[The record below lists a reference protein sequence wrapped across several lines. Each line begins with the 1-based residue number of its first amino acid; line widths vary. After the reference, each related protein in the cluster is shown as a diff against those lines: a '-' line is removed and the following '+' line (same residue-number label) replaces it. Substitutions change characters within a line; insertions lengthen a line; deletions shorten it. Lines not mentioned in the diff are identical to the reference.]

1 MKPFFGL
8 FDFLLGGGGGGSGG
22 GRADA
27 ARPDPSIPML
37 AHWLPYRSF
46 DPKTNIFHNAG
57 AREIAIE
64 MAPMVGA
71 DERSADIIAQCL
83 SEGVPAGACV
93 QIINFASSRI
103 GTKLSDWFL
112 PRYSA
117 EGVYERMAKHRTD
130 YLSNGVW
137 QSLSADAPFH
147 LRHFR
152 LIVSIGVPDR
162 VNASDEELVAIGDSI
177 ISAFRSVDVPSRII
191 DPVNLLGLI
200 DDITSP
206 TTAAGDDPISYN
218 AFDPIADQCVRR
230 DMETRHYADRVELRT
245 ERLRA
250 TGVDKDGVP
259 EIGEMYPDTFEVR
272 SYAVRNL
279 PPRWAPWD
287 CARLIGDLFTDKL
300 RLPCPVATT
309 LCLIY
314 PDATAASNKAS
325 YKFMRTS
332 SLSDTRSAKFLPQL
346 KDQSREWELVQEEL
360 RQGNKLV
367 RAFYGVTAFSPKGRA
382 EANERVLKSMYKACG
397 WDLHSEKYMQM
408 VGFLACLPMT
418 VASGLGKDLERMKR
432 MRTMLTTTAANLA
445 PFQGEYKGG
454 HNPHLLLIGRR
465 GEPFFWSPFE
475 NTAGNHN
482 VAVFGKSGSGKSV
495 CLQELCAALCGAG
508 SNVIVIDDGRSFEHS
523 CKLQGGAFI
532 EFTLASGFCINPFS
546 MIDDEAAGS
555 DEDYKLDCLAMLK
568 AMVSQMARHIDR
580 LNDIER
586 GLIDGVVNAVWN
598 DKGRRGSVDDVIA
611 GLQANG
617 DGTSR
622 GLAVSML
629 PFGSSG
635 TYGKFFIGEATFKL
649 NADLTVFELSDLSSR
664 EELRSVV
671 LTAIMFMSSQSMRK
685 LDRSRRKALIM
696 DEAWQMLRGGAMAEF
711 VETYART
718 CRKYGASLITATQ
731 SLNDYYKSEGS
742 IAALENSDWF
752 LILQQ
757 KPESI
762 SDFMKNDR
770 FEMSA
775 STETLMRSL
784 KRNGVEYSDLMIK
797 GPETLAIGRLVLDP
811 YSATIYSSSPMVFAQ
826 IEALVA
832 QGLPMEAAIERVAYP
847 DDPSEWVT
855 VEEAPP
861 LAVAAE

>member
-1 MKPFFGL
+1 MSGIVGFMSDL
-8 FDFLLGGGGGGSGG
+8 IGGGP
-22 GRADA
+22 AKPEQ
-27 ARPDPSIPML
+27 ARPDAGVPML

-46 DPKTNIFHNAG
+46 DAKTRIFHNSA

-64 MAPMVGA
+64 FAPMVGA

-83 SEGVPAGACV
+83 AEGVPPGAMV
-93 QIINFASSRI
+93 QILNFASSRV
-103 GTKLSDWFL
+103 GTKLADWFV
-112 PRYSA
+112 PRYA
-117 EGVYERMAKHRTD
+117 AQGVYERMAKHRTD

-137 QSLSADAPFH
+137 ESLSKDAPFH

-152 LIVSIGVPDR
+152 LIISIGLPDR
-162 VNASDEELVAIGDSI
+162 VSASDDELCAVAESI
-177 ISAFRSVDVPSRII
+177 MSAFRSIDVPSRYI
-191 DPVNLLGLI
+191 DPVNLLSTI

-206 TTAAGDDPISYN
+206 TTAAGDDPVSYN
-218 AFDPIADQCVRR
+218 PFDPIADQAVRR
-230 DMETRHYADRVELRT
+230 DMEVRHFPDRLELRT

-259 EIGEMYPDTFEVR
+259 EIGEMYPDIFEVR

-287 CARLIGDLFTDKL
+287 CVRLIGDLFTDKL

-309 LCLIY
+309 LCLVY
-314 PDATAASNKAS
+314 PDATASANKAS

-332 SLSDTRSAKFLPQL
+332 SLADSKSGRFLPQL

-367 RAFYGVTAFSPKGRA
+367 RAFYGVTAFSPKGKGD
-382 EANERVLKSMYKACG
+382 ANERIMKSMYKACG

-418 VASGLGKDLERMKR
+418 LASGLGKDLERMKR

-445 PFQGEYKGG
+445 PLQGEYKGSDI
-454 HNPHLLLIGRR
+454 PHLLLVGRR

-475 NTAGNHN
+475 NAAGNHN

-495 CLQELCAALCGAG
+495 ALQELCAALCGAG

-532 EFTLASGFCINPFS
+532 EFTLSSGFCINPFS
-546 MIDDEAAGS
+546 MIDLDAAQS
-555 DEDYKLDCLAMLK
+555 DEDYKLDCLSMLK
-568 AMVSQMARHIDR
+568 AMISQMARHIDR
-580 LNDIER
+580 LNDTER

-598 DKGRRGSVDDVIA
+598 EKGRGGSVDDVIA
-611 GLQANG
+611 GLMNNDEG
-617 DGTSR
+617 LSR
-622 GLAVSML
+622 SLAVSMM

-635 TYGKFFIGEATFKL
+635 TYGKFFQGEATFKL
-649 NADLTVFELSDLSSR
+649 DADLTVFELSDLSSR

-742 IAALENSDWF
+742 VAALENSDWF

-762 SDFMKNDR
+762 SDFVKADR
-770 FEMSA
+770 FEMSPA
-775 STETLMRSL
+775 TETLMRSL
-784 KRNGVEYSDLMIK
+784 KRNGVEYSDIMIK
-797 GPETLAIGRLVLDP
+797 GPETLALGRLVLDP
-811 YSATIYSSSPMVFAQ
+811 YSATIYSSSPKVFAD

-847 DDPSEWVT
+847 DDPSQWSAFD
-855 VEEAPP
+855 EAPF
-861 LAVAAE
+861 AVAAE

>member
-1 MKPFFGL
+1 MSVVSYINEL
-8 FDFLLGGGGGGSGG
+8 IGGG
-22 GRADA
+22 AA
-27 ARPDPSIPML
+27 KAETARPDPSVPML

-46 DPKTNIFHNAG
+46 DAKTNIFHNAA
-57 AREIAIE
+57 AREICIE
-64 MAPMVGA
+64 IAPMVGA
-71 DERSADIIAQCL
+71 DERSADIIAQSL
-83 SEGVPAGACV
+83 SEGVPAGATV
-93 QIINFASSRI
+93 QFVNFASSRI
-103 GTKLSDWFL
+103 GSKLSDWFM

-117 EGVYERMAKHRTD
+117 AGVYERMAKHRTD
-130 YLSNGVW
+130 YLSGGVW
-137 QSLSADAPFH
+137 NSLSKDAPFH

-152 LIVSIGVPDR
+152 LIVSVGLPGRIQNGD
-162 VNASDEELVAIGDSI
+162 DELIAVVESMQ
-177 ISAFRSVDVPSRII
+177 SAFRSIDVHSRII
-191 DPVNLLGLI
+191 DPVNLLALI

-218 AFDPIADQCVRR
+218 SFDSIADQAVRR
-230 DMETRHYADRVELRT
+230 DMEVRHFPDRLELRT

-314 PDATAASNKAS
+314 PDATASSNKAS
-325 YKFMRTS
+325 YKYMRTS
-332 SLSDTRSAKFLPQL
+332 SLSDSKSARFLPQL
-346 KDQSREWELVQEEL
+346 KEQSREWQLVQEEL

-367 RAFYGVTAFSPKGRA
+367 RAFYGVTAFSPKGKG
-382 EANERVLKSMYKACG
+382 EANERTLKSMYKACG

-418 VASGLGKDLERMKR
+418 LGSGLAKDLERMKR
-432 MRTMLTTTAANLA
+432 MRTMLTTTAGNLA
-445 PFQGEYKGG
+445 PLQGEYKGG
-454 HNPHLLLIGRR
+454 DTPHLLLVGRR

-475 NTAGNHN
+475 NAAGNHN

-495 CLQELCAALCGAG
+495 ALQELCAALCGAG

-532 EFTLASGFCINPFS
+532 EFTLSSGFCINPFS
-546 MIDDEAAGS
+546 MIDADAAGS
-555 DEDYKLDCLAMLK
+555 DEDYKLDCLSMLK

-580 LNDIER
+580 LNDTER
-586 GLIDGVVNAVWN
+586 GLIDGVVNAVWTE
-598 DKGRRGSVDDVIA
+598 KGRGGCVDDVIA
-611 GLQANG
+611 GLMANDEG
-617 DGTSR
+617 LSR
-622 GLAVSML
+622 SLAVSMM

-635 TYGKFFIGEATFKL
+635 TYGKFFTGEATFKL
-649 NADLTVFELSDLSSR
+649 DADLTVFELSDLSSR

-685 LDRSRRKALIM
+685 QDRSRRKALIM
-696 DEAWQMLRGGAMAEF
+696 DEAWQMLKGGAMAEF

-718 CRKYGASLITATQ
+718 CRKYGASLVTATQ

-752 LILQQ
+752 VILQQ

-762 SDFMKNDR
+762 SDFVKADR
-770 FEMSA
+770 FEMSPA
-775 STETLMRSL
+775 TETLMRSL
-784 KRNGVEYSDLMIK
+784 KRNGVEYSDVMIK

-811 YSATIYSSSPMVFAQ
+811 YSATIYSSSPKVFGQ
-826 IEALVA
+826 IESLVA

-847 DDPSEWVT
+847 DDPSQWSAI
-855 VEEAPP
+855 EEAPF
-861 LAVAAE
+861 AVAAE

>member
-1 MKPFFGL
+1 MSGIVTSI
-8 FDFLLGGGGGGSGG
+8 FDAMLGDGA
-22 GRADA
+22 RAEKG
-27 ARPDPSIPML
+27 RPDAGVPML

-46 DPKTNIFHNAG
+46 DAKTNIFHNSG
-57 AREIAIE
+57 AREIAVE
-64 MAPMVGA
+64 LAPMVGA

-83 SEGVPAGACV
+83 SEGVPPGATV
-93 QIINFASSRI
+93 QIVNFTSSRV
-103 GTKLSDWFL
+103 GAKLSEWFV
-112 PRYSA
+112 PRYWA

-130 YLSNGVW
+130 YLSAGVW
-137 QSLSADAPFH
+137 QSLSKDAPFH

-152 LIVSIGVPDR
+152 LILSIGLPDR
-162 VNASDEELVAIGDSI
+162 VTVSDDELVAIADSI
-177 ISAFRSVDVPSRII
+177 MSAFRSIDVPARII
-191 DPVNLLGLI
+191 DPVNLLALI

-206 TTAAGDDPISYN
+206 TTAAGDDPVSYN
-218 AFDPIADQCVRR
+218 SFDPIADQAVRR
-230 DMETRHYADRVELRT
+230 DMEVRHFPDRLELRT

-259 EIGEMYPDTFEVR
+259 QIGEMYPDTFEVR

-314 PDATAASNKAS
+314 PDATAAQNKAA

-332 SLSDTRSAKFLPQL
+332 SLSDSKSARFLPQL
-346 KDQSREWELVQEEL
+346 KEQSREWELVQEEL

-367 RAFYGVTAFSPKGRA
+367 RAFYGVTAFSPKGRG
-382 EANERVLKSMYKACG
+382 EASERILKSMYKACG

-408 VGFLACLPMT
+408 IGFLACLPMT
-418 VASGLGKDLERMKR
+418 LASGLARDLERMKR
-432 MRTMLTTTAANLA
+432 MRTMLTTTATNLA
-445 PFQGEYKGG
+445 PFQGEYKGSE
-454 HNPHLLLIGRR
+454 NPHLLLIGRR

-475 NTAGNHN
+475 NAAGNHN

-495 CLQELCAALCGAG
+495 ALQELGAALCGAG
-508 SNVIVIDDGRSFEHS
+508 ANVLVIDDGRSFEHS

-532 EFTLASGFCINPFS
+532 EFTLSSGFCINPFS
-546 MIDDEAAGS
+546 MIDADAAQS
-555 DEDYKLDCLAMLK
+555 DEDYKLDCLSMLK

-580 LNDIER
+580 LNDTER
-586 GLIDGVVNAVWN
+586 GLIDGVVNAVWTE
-598 DKGRRGSVDDVIA
+598 KGRGGSVDDVIA
-611 GLQANG
+611 GLMANE
-617 DGTSR
+617 DGLSR
-622 GLAVSML
+622 SLAVSML
-629 PFGSSG
+629 PFGTSG
-635 TYGKFFIGEATFKL
+635 TYGKFFDGEATFKL
-649 NADLTVFELSDLSSR
+649 DADLTVFELSDLSSR
-664 EELRSVV
+664 EELRAVV

-742 IAALENSDWF
+742 VAALENSDWF

-762 SDFMKNDR
+762 SDFMKHDR

-811 YSATIYSSSPMVFAQ
+811 YSATIYSSSPKVFAD

-832 QGLPMEAAIERVAYP
+832 QGLPMGAAIERVAYP
-847 DDPSEWVT
+847 DDPSQWGAIPEV
-855 VEEAPP
+855 P

>member
-1 MKPFFGL
+1 MSGVVSYL
-8 FDFLLGGGGGGSGG
+8 TDLIGGG
-22 GRADA
+22 AA
-27 ARPDPSIPML
+27 KPEQARPDPSVPML

-46 DPKTNIFHNAG
+46 DAKTNIFHNAA

-64 MAPMVGA
+64 IAPMVGA
-71 DERSADIIAQCL
+71 DERSADIIAQAL
-83 SEGVPAGACV
+83 SEGVPAGATV
-93 QIINFASSRI
+93 QFVNFASSRI
-103 GTKLSDWFL
+103 GSKLSDWFM

-117 EGVYERMAKHRTD
+117 QGVYERMAKHRTD

-137 QSLSADAPFH
+137 NSLSKDAPFH

-152 LIVSIGVPDR
+152 LIVSIGLPDR
-162 VNASDEELVAIGDSI
+162 LQNGDDELVAVADSI
-177 ISAFRSVDVPSRII
+177 MSAFRSIDVHSRII
-191 DPVNLLGLI
+191 DPVNLLALI

-206 TTAAGDDPISYN
+206 TTAAGDDPVSYN
-218 AFDPIADQCVRR
+218 SFDSIADQAVRR
-230 DMETRHYADRVELRT
+230 DMEVRHFPDRLEMRT

-259 EIGEMYPDTFEVR
+259 EIGDMYPDTFEVR

-314 PDATAASNKAS
+314 PEATASANKAS
-325 YKFMRTS
+325 YKYMRTS
-332 SLSDTRSAKFLPQL
+332 SLADSKSARFLPQL
-346 KDQSREWELVQEEL
+346 KDQSREWQLVQEEL

-367 RAFYGVTAFSPKGRA
+367 RAFYGVTAFSPKGKG
-382 EANERVLKSMYKACG
+382 EANERTLKSMYKACG

-418 VASGLGKDLERMKR
+418 LGSGLANDLERMKR
-432 MRTMLTTTAANLA
+432 MRTMLTTTAGNLA
-445 PFQGEYKGG
+445 PLQGEYKGG
-454 HNPHLLLIGRR
+454 DTPHLLLVGRR

-475 NTAGNHN
+475 NAAGNHN

-495 CLQELCAALCGAG
+495 LLQELNAALCGAG
-508 SNVIVIDDGRSFEHS
+508 ANVIVIDDGRSFEHS
-523 CKLQGGAFI
+523 CKLQGGSFI
-532 EFTLASGFCINPFS
+532 EFTLSSGFCINPFS
-546 MIDDEAAGS
+546 MIDAAATES
-555 DEDYKLDCLAMLK
+555 DEDYKLDCLSMLK
-568 AMVSQMARHIDR
+568 AMISQMARHIDR
-580 LNDIER
+580 LNDTER
-586 GLIDGVVNAVWN
+586 GLIDGVVNMVWN
-598 DKGRRGSVDDVIA
+598 EKGRGGCVDDVIA
-611 GLQANG
+611 GLMDNDEG
-617 DGTSR
+617 LSR
-622 GLAVSML
+622 SLAVSMM

-649 NADLTVFELSDLSSR
+649 DPSLTVFELSDLSSR

-752 LILQQ
+752 VILQQ

-762 SDFMKNDR
+762 SDFMKADR
-770 FEMSA
+770 FEMSPA
-775 STETLMRSL
+775 TETLMRSL
-784 KRNGVEYSDLMIK
+784 KRNGVEYSDVMIK

-811 YSATIYSSSPMVFAQ
+811 YSATIYSSSPKTFAQ
-826 IEALVA
+826 IEGLVD

-847 DDPSEWVT
+847 DDPSQWGAI
-855 VEEAPP
+855 EEAP

>member
-1 MKPFFGL
+1 MSGIIASL
-8 FDFLLGGGGGGSGG
+8 FDVVLGD
-22 GRADA
+22 RARA
-27 ARPDPSIPML
+27 EKGRPDAGVPML

-46 DPKTNIFHNAG
+46 DAKTNIFHNSG
-57 AREIAIE
+57 SREIAIE
-64 MAPMVGA
+64 LAPMVGA
-71 DERSADIIAQCL
+71 DERTADIIAQCL
-83 SEGVPAGACV
+83 SEGVPAGATV
-93 QIINFASSRI
+93 QIVNFASSRV
-103 GTKLSDWFL
+103 GTKLSTWFL
-112 PRYSA
+112 PRYWA
-117 EGVYERMAKHRTD
+117 QGVYERMAKHRTD
-130 YLSNGVW
+130 FLSAGVW
-137 QSLSADAPFH
+137 QSMSKDAPFH

-152 LIVSIGVPDR
+152 VIVSIGLPDK
-162 VNASDEELVAIGDSI
+162 VSATEEELVAIADSI
-177 ISAFRSVDVPSRII
+177 MSTFRSIDVPARLI
-191 DPVNLLGLI
+191 DPVNLLALI

-206 TTAAGDDPISYN
+206 TTASGDDPVAYN
-218 AFDPIADQCVRR
+218 SFDPIADQAVRR
-230 DMETRHYADRVELRT
+230 DMEIRHFPDRLELRT

-250 TGVDKDGVP
+250 TGVDKDGMP

-287 CARLIGDLFTDKL
+287 CAKLIGDLFTDKL

-309 LCLIY
+309 LCLTY
-314 PDATAASNKAS
+314 PDATSSANKAS
-325 YKFMRTS
+325 YKYMRTS
-332 SLSDTRSAKFLPQL
+332 SLSDSKSARYLPQL
-346 KDQSREWELVQEEL
+346 KDQSREWQLVQEEL

-367 RAFYGVTAFSPKGRA
+367 RAFYGVTAFSPKGKG
-382 EANERVLKSMYKACG
+382 EVNERIMKSMYKACG

-418 VASGLGKDLERMKR
+418 LGSGLARDLERMKR

-445 PFQGEYKGG
+445 PLQGEYKGG
-454 HNPHLLLIGRR
+454 ETPHLLLVGRR

-475 NTAGNHN
+475 NAAGNHN

-495 CLQELCAALCGAG
+495 CLQELCAAFCGAG
-508 SNVIVIDDGRSFEHS
+508 ANVIVIDDGRSFEHS

-532 EFTLASGFCINPFS
+532 EFTLSSGFCINPFS
-546 MIDDEAAGS
+546 MIDADAAAN
-555 DEDYKLDCLAMLK
+555 DDDYRLDCLSMLK
-568 AMVSQMARHIDR
+568 AMVSQMARHTDR
-580 LNDIER
+580 LNDTER

-598 DKGRRGSVDDVIA
+598 AQGRSGSVDDVIA
-611 GLQANG
+611 GLREN
-617 DGTSR
+617 DDPLSSS
-622 GLAVSML
+622 LAVSMM
-629 PFGSSG
+629 PFGTSG
-635 TYGKFFIGEATFKL
+635 TYGKFFEGEATFKL
-649 NADLTVFELSDLSSR
+649 DADLTVFELSDLSSR
-664 EELRSVV
+664 EELRAVV

-718 CRKYGASLITATQ
+718 CRKYGASLVTATQ
-731 SLNDYYKSEGS
+731 SLNDYYKSDGS

-762 SDFMKNDR
+762 SDFIKADR
-770 FEMSA
+770 FEMSTG
-775 STETLMRSL
+775 TETMMRSL
-784 KRNGVEYSDLMIK
+784 KRNGTEYSDVMIK
-797 GPETLAIGRLVLDP
+797 GPETLALGRLVLDP
-811 YSATIYSSSPMVFAQ
+811 YSATIYSSSPKVFAD

-847 DDPSEWVT
+847 DDPSQWSEIA
-855 VEEAPP
+855 EAP

>member
-1 MKPFFGL
+1 MSGIL
-8 FDFLLGGGGGGSGG
+8 SSIFDAVLGDGAKAEKG
-22 GRADA
+22 
-27 ARPDPSIPML
+27 RPDAGVPML
-37 AHWLPYRSF
+37 AHWLPYRSY
-46 DPKTNIFHNAG
+46 DAKTSIFHNAS
-57 AREIAIE
+57 AREIAVEIS
-64 MAPMVGA
+64 PMVGA

-83 SEGVPAGACV
+83 SEGVPPGATV
-93 QIINFASSRI
+93 QIVNFASSRI
-103 GTKLSDWFL
+103 GTKLSDWFV

-117 EGVYERMAKHRTD
+117 QGVYERMAKHRTD
-130 YLSNGVW
+130 YLSAGVW
-137 QSLSADAPFH
+137 HSLSKDAPFH

-152 LIVSIGVPDR
+152 VIISIGIPDK
-162 VNASDEELVAIGDSI
+162 VSASDEDLVAVAESI
-177 ISAFRSVDVPSRII
+177 MSALRSTEVESRLI
-191 DPVNLLGLI
+191 DPVNLLALI

-206 TTAAGDDPISYN
+206 TTAAGDDPLAYN
-218 AFDPIADQCVRR
+218 SFDSIADQAVRR
-230 DMETRHYADRVELRT
+230 DMEVRHFPDRLELRT

-250 TGVDKDGVP
+250 TGVDKDGIP

-309 LCLIY
+309 LCLTY
-314 PDATAASNKAS
+314 PDITASANKAA
-325 YKFMRTS
+325 YKYMRTS
-332 SLSDTRSAKFLPQL
+332 SLSDSKSARFLPQL
-346 KDQSREWELVQEEL
+346 KEQSHEWEGVQEQL

-367 RAFYGVTAFSPKGRA
+367 RAFYGVTSFSPKGKGDGH
-382 EANERVLKSMYKACG
+382 ERTLKSMYKACG
-397 WDLHSEKYMQM
+397 WDLHSERYMQM

-418 VASGLGKDLERMKR
+418 LGSGLARDLERMKR

-454 HNPHLLLIGRR
+454 TIPHLLLVGRR

-475 NTAGNHN
+475 NAAGNHN

-495 CLQELCAALCGAG
+495 ALQELCAALCGAG

-523 CKLQGGAFI
+523 CKLQGGAFV
-532 EFTLASGFCINPFS
+532 EFTLSSGFCINPFS
-546 MIDDEAAGS
+546 MIDADAAEN

-580 LNDIER
+580 LNDTER
-586 GLIDGVVNAVWN
+586 GLIDGIVNAVWTQ
-598 DKGRRGSVDDVIA
+598 KGRGGSVDDVIA
-611 GLQANG
+611 GLQVNG
-617 DGTSR
+617 DGLSR
-622 GLAVSML
+622 SLAVSML
-629 PFGSSG
+629 PFGTSG
-635 TYGKFFIGEATFKL
+635 TYGKFFAGEATFKL

-696 DEAWQMLRGGAMAEF
+696 DEAWQMLKGGAMAEF

-742 IAALENSDWF
+742 VAALENSDWF

-762 SDFMKNDR
+762 SDFMKLDR
-770 FEMSA
+770 FEMSPGD
-775 STETLMRSL
+775 ETLMRSL
-784 KRNGVEYSDLMIK
+784 KRNGTEFSDIMIK
-797 GPETLAIGRLVLDP
+797 GPETLASGRLVLDP
-811 YSATIYSSSPMVFAQ
+811 YSATIFSSSPRVFAE
-826 IEALVA
+826 IEALVNS
-832 QGLPMEAAIERVAYP
+832 GLPMEAAIERVAYP
-847 DDPSEWVT
+847 DDPSQWSEI
-855 VEEAPP
+855 EEAHASSPW
-861 LAVAAE
+861 AEAAE